1 MAKDNLWEKFNAVYK
16 ANTSVF
22 DEAVID
28 LKCQE
33 ASDIN
38 NAGSVAQWSY
48 LASEGGLD
56 FIEQILEEIEDEK
69 ATKGENND

>member
-1 MAKDNLWEKFNAVYK
+1 MANTLWERFSEAYKDNV
-16 ANTSVF
+16 SVF
-22 DEAVID
+22 NEAVID

-38 NAGSVAQWSY
+38 NAGPVEQWSY